1 MTTPHSARPGQAGQ
15 PGTEA
20 GEQAA
25 GVPPQAGPYGEHG
38 DQHVS
43 GYYVVGG
50 PPAEPFGAN
59 LARPRGQRSWRP
71 ASGVSSS
78 ASCYWPGPRRPTL
91 VIVAVLIGVALV
103 VTGVLRLVDGF
114 TEREASGGRRVA
126 S

>member
-1 MTTPHSARPGQAGQ
+1 MTTPHSTRPGQAGQ

-59 LARPRGQRSWRP
+59 LARAAWP
-71 ASGVSSS
+71 AFLAAG
-78 ASCYWPGPRRPTL
+78 
-91 VIVAVLIGVALV
+91 IGSLV
-103 VTGVLRLVDGF
+103 VGILLLAWPKATDPGHRRRADRRRAG
-114 TEREASGGRRVA
+114 RDRRAAPGGRLHRTRG
-126 S
+126 